1 MKSAF
6 VVLSAFLPVIAIA
19 RNEPSQEET
28 LKPECVRAVS
38 LDPPFHVPSLLP

>member
-6 VVLSAFLPVIAIA
+6 VSLFAFLPVIAIA
-19 RNEPSQEET
+19 RNKPRQEET

-38 LDPPFHVPSLLP
+38 LETPFHVPSLLP